1 MVKVTERRL
10 RERLDR
16 VEALYRGATT
26 PGEREAAL
34 RAGGRLL
41 ARIEKLRAGD
51 PIVQFVREHLA
62 ALGVAPHPP
71 PPPARLPSE
80 RTLLGVLARWEAGDW
95 SRERV
100 HAWASRVVDRV
111 TLPADPTD
119 AGAPRAEVLLQL
131 ATLHHV
137 DLRPCDVPGIR
148 RFLRRGDWRAWFD
161 LVGAA
166 ATR

>member
-1 MVKVTERRL
+1 MVQVTERRL

-16 VEALYRGATT
+16 VEALYNGATT
-26 PGEREAAL
+26 PGEREAARCAGERLLGRIERL
-34 RAGGRLL
+34 RAD
-41 ARIEKLRAGD
+41 D
-51 PIVQFVREHLA
+51 PVVRFCREHLQ
-62 ALGVAPHPP
+62 ALGVAPRPP

-100 HAWASRVVDRV
+100 HHWAARVVDRV
-111 TLPADPTD
+111 TLPREATD
-119 AGAPRAEVLLQL
+119 AGAPRAEILLQL
-131 ATLHHV
+131 AALHLV

-148 RFLRRGDWRAWFD
+148 RFLRGGDWGAWFD